1 MRCAIVIAIVVALP
15 SIVVVHVQ
23 VVVVVH
29 VVVVVVCCSCPRA
42 TEVYR
47 GSDLACG
54 AARRSQWRKQRNSRG
69 IIWE

>member
-23 VVVVVH
+23 VVVVH

-42 TEVYR
+42 TAVYR
-47 GSDLACG
+47 GSDLAC
-54 AARRSQWRKQRNSRG
+54 
-69 IIWE
+69 